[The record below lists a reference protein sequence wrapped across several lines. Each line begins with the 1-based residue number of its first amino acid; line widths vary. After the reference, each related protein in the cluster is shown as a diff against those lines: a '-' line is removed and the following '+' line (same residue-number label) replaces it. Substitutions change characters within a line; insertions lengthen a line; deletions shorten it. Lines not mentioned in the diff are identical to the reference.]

1 MYYRIIGIKI
11 KVNIS
16 MNEKTLLPVFAAAV
30 AGLSAA
36 GLFGQ
41 PSSAS
46 DIKVERVS
54 CKPVNGTPTTVVRYS
69 EGGQTK
75 EDPIP
80 ILYWK
85 AEVLRKAGVLSPSQK
100 TQALCEKAS
109 ALLESAYSQ
118 NNGEVYF
125 VTGKVDGKPSVC
137 AETTLGSGCNRSNVL
152 FSLEQNKNGDLSEVN
167 KVLDGILDS
176 RLNQGERQ
184 VIRGGT
190 ENRWDLS
197 FDRIKRLWR

>member
-1 MYYRIIGIKI
+1 MNKKI
-11 KVNIS
+11 
-16 MNEKTLLPVFAAAV
+16 LFPVFAAAV

-36 GLFGQ
+36 GLFSQ

-54 CKPVNGTPTTVVRYS
+54 CKNDNGTETTVLRYS

-85 AEVLRKAGVLSPSQK
+85 PEVLRKAEVLSPSQK
-100 TQALCEKAS
+100 PDVKNLCEKAS
-109 ALLESAYSQ
+109 AQLDRAYSQ

-125 VTGKVDGKPSVC
+125 VTKMVADKPSVC

-152 FSLEQNKNGDLSEVN
+152 FSLEPNENGDLSEVN

-176 RLNQGERQ
+176 RLNQGERNP
-184 VIRGGT
+184 VLGDGSSRRDAGVGRLIRLIFGG
-190 ENRWDLS
+190 
-197 FDRIKRLWR
+197 